1 MVSADMGPSYSGIAK
16 ADLSSEIAGL
26 SEAAPDEA
34 PKTEAAMP
42 KFKAPKF
49 TPKTDDEYAVEDTA
63 EDLAQPEEDTY
74 GEGIAETDDFASF
87 GGVEDESDL
96 RGMDIMDMDFKSFSE
111 KRKDESPKVNR
122 WETYGD
128 EEVVDFDD
136 KS

>member
-1 MVSADMGPSYSGIAK
+1 
-16 ADLSSEIAGL
+16 
-26 SEAAPDEA
+26 
-34 PKTEAAMP
+34 
-42 KFKAPKF
+42 

-63 EDLAQPEEDTY
+63 EDLAQPEEDTS

-96 RGMDIMDMDFKSFSE
+96 RGMDIMDMDFKSFAE